1 MKTKFKDFFSEI
13 VIHLKTADLKSR
25 SSDLAYSILMAAI
38 PLILVFIQVASLF
51 LADPELALYRLT
63 SQFPEGTDDIIN
75 AVIDTLAS
83 NANEA
88 TIGVSLLSV
97 LWLGSNGINSL
108 IISANESFGFEIR
121 QPGIVQ
127 RIISAVY
134 TAIFIIVIIFMLLFY
149 VFYDSI
155 HFLIGNVLFI
165 EEVLG
170 DVWDFAG
177 NIIIRILPL
186 VIMVFILISFYKSS
200 TFVSNEQISWREA
213 AVGGVFAS
221 ISSIII
227 TVVYSWFMSN
237 ISSWSLY
244 YGSLATVLALFV
256 WLRMICQV
264 MVAGGEIISAYRA
277 VQGKENMS
285 NRAFQRKR

>member
-13 VIHLKTADLKSR
+13 VLHLRTADLKSR
-25 SSDLAYSILMAAI
+25 SSDLAYSLLMAAI

-51 LADPELALYRLT
+51 LADPELALYKIT
-63 SQFPEGTDDIIN
+63 SQLPEGTKDIIN

-83 NANEA
+83 NANQA
-88 TIGVSLLSV
+88 TIGISIVSV

-121 QPGIVQ
+121 QQGIIQ

-134 TAIFIIVIIFMLLFY
+134 TAIFIIVIIIMLLFY
-149 VFYDSI
+149 VFYDSL
-155 HFLIGNVLFI
+155 HYLIGNVLFI
-165 EEVLG
+165 KDILG
-170 DVWDFAG
+170 DFWAFAG
-177 NIIIRILPL
+177 NIIVRILPGI
-186 VIMVFILISFYKSS
+186 IMIFILISFYKSS
-200 TFVSNEQISWREA
+200 AFVSSGSIRWREA
-213 AVGGVFAS
+213 AVGGIFAAV
-221 ISSIII
+221 SIILI

-237 ISSWSLY
+237 VSSWSLY
-244 YGSLATVLALFV
+244 YGSLAAVLALFV

-277 VQGKENMS
+277 VQGEENLS
-285 NRAFQRKR
+285 NKSFQKKS